1 MSPHASQQFLSM
13 TRVLFFWVEECLT
26 MDRRPSSS
34 HMFLLIVAGVLDTCW
49 SCKAYSAERDMQ
61 FILRASY
68 YTAVKA
74 VSRGSGELGQLPIA
88 EEVWGF
94 FSVFKK
100 FYKRALGLFL
110 YGDQHNPVYGVLLFG
125 YYGKEGAISETL
137 LTKGFWAKSGRRCK
151 RS

>member
-1 MSPHASQQFLSM
+1 
-13 TRVLFFWVEECLT
+13 

-74 VSRGSGELGQLPIA
+74 VSRGFGELGQLPIA

-94 FSVFKK
+94 LSVFKK
-100 FYKRALGLFL
+100 FTRELWACFCMGTSTIQFM
-110 YGDQHNPVYGVLLFG
+110 
-125 YYGKEGAISETL
+125 
-137 LTKGFWAKSGRRCK
+137 GFF
-151 RS
+151 

>member
-13 TRVLFFWVEECLT
+13 TPVLFFWVEECLT
-26 MDRRPSSS
+26 MDRRTSSS

-49 SCKAYSAERDMQ
+49 FCKAYSAERDMQ

-74 VSRGSGELGQLPIA
+74 VSRGFGEFGQLPIA

-94 FSVFKK
+94 LVLKK
-100 FYKRALGLFL
+100 FTRELWACFCMGTSTIQFM
-110 YGDQHNPVYGVLLFG
+110 GFFLFG
-125 YYGKEGAISETL
+125 YHGKKGAISETL

>member
-1 MSPHASQQFLSM
+1 
-13 TRVLFFWVEECLT
+13 

-49 SCKAYSAERDMQ
+49 SCEASSAERDMQ

-74 VSRGSGELGQLPIA
+74 VSRGFGELGQLPIA

-94 FSVFKK
+94 LSVFKN
-100 FYKRALGLFL
+100 LQESSGLAFVWGPAQSSL
-110 YGDQHNPVYGVLLFG
+110 WGSFEWILW
-125 YYGKEGAISETL
+125 EGGGHL
-137 LTKGFWAKSGRRCK
+137 
-151 RS
+151 